1 MLSQTN
7 SIEAFWGVHQGG
19 IVTPPQN
26 HCYFAAFD
34 LTTERR
40 DDVVQLLRTWTDAAA
55 RLTSGQTAQ
64 PLVEAADAVAAD
76 SAEALGVAPSRL
88 TLTFG
93 FGPGLFMK
101 QGKDRYGLAAAR
113 PDALVDLPRFNGDQ
127 LVAEKTGGDLSI
139 QACADDPQVAFHAVR
154 QLARLTYDT
163 AQLRWAQTGFRSTP
177 ADGGTPRNLMGFKDG
192 TQTPEQIDRAIWV
205 GDEGPAW
212 MRGGS
217 YLVVR
222 RIRMALEH
230 WDRTE
235 VSFQEQ
241 TIGRH
246 KYSGAP
252 LGRKGE
258 FEPLGLERND
268 ADENPIIP
276 ESAHVRL
283 ANAAANGS
291 ADMLRRGYSYNDGVN
306 FTAERW
312 PPWRQGMEYDAG
324 LLFICYQADPRTS
337 FIRSFEKMAKFDMLN
352 QFVTH
357 TGGGLFACPG
367 GVREGEFIGQDL
379 FAQA

>member
-1 MLSQTN
+1 MRPSRRGLFAIGGGLIAAAGTTFAAHPASMGQEHEPHAKPTN

-64 PLVEAADAVAAD
+64 PLVEAADVVAAD
-76 SAEALGVAPSRL
+76 LAEALGVAPSRL

-127 LVAEKTGGDLSI
+127 LVAEKTGGDLPV

-177 ADGGTPRNLMGFKDG
+177 ADGGTPRNLMGLKDG

-222 RIRMALEH
+222 RIRMALETWGPH
-230 WDRTE
+230 RGL
-235 VSFQEQ
+235 FQETDHRTAQ
-241 TIGRH
+241 I
-246 KYSGAP
+246 
-252 LGRKGE
+252 
-258 FEPLGLERND
+258 
-268 ADENPIIP
+268 
-276 ESAHVRL
+276 
-283 ANAAANGS
+283 
-291 ADMLRRGYSYNDGVN
+291 LRR
-306 FTAERW
+306 
-312 PPWRQGMEYDAG
+312 PPWSERRIRAAG
-324 LLFICYQADPRTS
+324 PG
-337 FIRSFEKMAKFDMLN
+337 AK
-352 QFVTH
+352 
-357 TGGGLFACPG
+357 
-367 GVREGEFIGQDL
+367 
-379 FAQA
+379 

>member
-1 MLSQTN
+1 MGQEHEPHAKPTN

-40 DDVVQLLRTWTDAAA
+40 DDVVSCCEPGPTRPPGSNLRPDRPAAGRGCRCRRR
-55 RLTSGQTAQ
+55 RLGRGVRGC
-64 PLVEAADAVAAD
+64 PVAADADIWFRPWFVH
-76 SAEALGVAPSRL
+76 EAGQRPLRTG
-88 TLTFG
+88 G
-93 FGPGLFMK
+93 
-101 QGKDRYGLAAAR
+101 AR

-127 LVAEKTGGDLSI
+127 LVAEKTGGDLSV

-252 LGRKGE
+252 LGS
-258 FEPLGLERND
+258 ERR
-268 ADENPIIP
+268 I
-276 ESAHVRL
+276 R
-283 ANAAANGS
+283 AAG
-291 ADMLRRGYSYNDGVN
+291 
-306 FTAERW
+306 
-312 PPWRQGMEYDAG
+312 
-324 LLFICYQADPRTS
+324 PR
-337 FIRSFEKMAKFDMLN
+337 AK
-352 QFVTH
+352 
-357 TGGGLFACPG
+357 
-367 GVREGEFIGQDL
+367 
-379 FAQA
+379 